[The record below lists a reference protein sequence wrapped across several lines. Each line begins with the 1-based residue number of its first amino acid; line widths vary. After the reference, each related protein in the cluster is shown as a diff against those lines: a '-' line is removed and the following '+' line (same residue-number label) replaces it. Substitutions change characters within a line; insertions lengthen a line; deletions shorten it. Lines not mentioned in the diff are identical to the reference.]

1 MLLLSSQ
8 ILHSREERSKKVRYN
23 RSNWIHPGTLLFSRQ
38 RLLGAR
44 WSDFKEK
51 AAEKVKENLSM
62 SREPYPMRTYPY
74 EVVLSRGRI
83 AREKVCH
90 HCSSLP
96 WKIRKKGEGKSAAS
110 RNDHPCS
117 RWHVTGT
124 WKGGR
129 NLNRYL
135 WICFAS
141 SRIN

>member
-38 RLLGAR
+38 RLCSAR
-44 WSDFKEK
+44 DEAISKKKPQKRWKK
-51 AAEKVKENLSM
+51 IWVCLANPILWG
-62 SREPYPMRTYPY
+62 RIPMI
-74 EVVLSRGRI
+74 VLSRGRI